1 MAHVLVIPSAPTLQ
15 LSGQMAWTDEFDW
28 QPVVQ
33 SSSYSLDGALV
44 VEAAAKQAGRPITLA
59 GAEDRGWVTRADVQ
73 SLLAAA
79 ARPGLVMQLTL
90 DDGRQF
96 DVVFRHEDTPLQ
108 AEPVMFQV
116 PLEAAD
122 AYVATIRFTEV

>member
-1 MAHVLVIPSAPTLQ
+1 MSHVLTIPQAASVT
-15 LSGQMAWTDEFDW
+15 LSGHMQWTDEFDW

-33 SSSYSLDGALV
+33 TGSYSLDGALV

-59 GAEDRGWVTRADVQ
+59 GAQDRGWVTRSDVVA
-73 SLLAAA
+73 LLAAA

-96 DVVFRHEDTPLQ
+96 DVIFRHEDTPLQ
-108 AEPVMFQV
+108 AEPVLFQV
-116 PLEAAD
+116 PLEATD
-122 AYVATIRFTEV
+122 AYVATIRLLEV